1 MLLQCSLIQKLPL
14 IPDVIV
20 ASKFSALG
28 AANNVWLHFAVLSS
42 YRPK

>member
-1 MLLQCSLIQKLPL
+1 MLVQRNLIQKPPL
-14 IPDVIV
+14 IPDVIL

-28 AANNVWLHFAVLSS
+28 AVNDVWLHFGVLSS